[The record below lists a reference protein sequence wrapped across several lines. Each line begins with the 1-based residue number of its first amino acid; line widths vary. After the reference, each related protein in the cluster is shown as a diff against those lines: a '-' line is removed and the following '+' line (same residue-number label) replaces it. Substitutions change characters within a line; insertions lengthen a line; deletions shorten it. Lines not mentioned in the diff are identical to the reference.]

1 MSTAGTSGQDL
12 REWRRMCAW
21 ELHQEG
27 WKGMDIAAAAAC
39 LNQTVVCYGVGNR
52 RHRRAFAV

>member
-1 MSTAGTSGQDL
+1 
-12 REWRRMCAW
+12 MCAW

-27 WKGMDIAAAAAC
+27 WKGMDIAAAAAAC